1 MRFLTIIASLCF
13 AVFLGHFAL
22 EYSQIEVPAKL
33 NVKFHDL
40 SKETRKEVECLA
52 QNIYF
57 ESAHEPTEGQ
67 IAVAFV
73 TFNRMKSGYFPNN
86 YCDVVKQKTYR
97 NSYTVCQFSWYCE
110 DRPLAILRAGGLTN
124 SSNSLYNRIVEL
136 SLDFYLNHEKMKD
149 PTSGAL
155 FYHADYVSPGWPNMR
170 KTAYIG
176 RHIFY
181 QKTTLRNV

>member
-1 MRFLTIIASLCF
+1 MRFLTILTSLCF
-13 AVFLGHFAL
+13 AVFLAVFASTF
-22 EYSQIEVPAKL
+22 SQIEVPAKL
-33 NVKFHDL
+33 DVKIHDL
-40 SKETRKEVECLA
+40 NKTARQEIECLA

-57 ESAHEPTEGQ
+57 ESAHEPVQGQ

-73 TFNRMKSGYFPNN
+73 TLNRMKSGYFPNT
-86 YCDVVKQKTYR
+86 YCDVVKQKTYN

-110 DRPLAILRAGGLTN
+110 DRPLAILKAGGLTN
-124 SSNSLYNRIVEL
+124 NNNSLYNKIVEL
-136 SLDFYLNHEKMKD
+136 SLNFYLNHDKMMD
-149 PTSGAL
+149 PTKGAL

>member
-1 MRFLTIIASLCF
+1 MRFLTILTSLCF
-13 AVFLGHFAL
+13 AIFLASFAF
-22 EYSQIEVPAKL
+22 EYSQIEVPTKL

-40 SKETRKEVECLA
+40 SKESRKEVECLA

-57 ESAHEPTEGQ
+57 ESAREPVQGQ

-73 TFNRMKSGYFPNN
+73 TLNRMNSGYFPNN
-86 YCDVVKQKTYR
+86 YCDVVKQKTYN

-110 DRPLAILRAGGLTN
+110 DRPLAILRSRALTN
-124 SSNSLYNRIVEL
+124 SDDSLYNTIVEL
-136 SLDFYLNHEKMKD
+136 SLNFYLNHEKMKD

-155 FYHADYVSPGWPNMR
+155 FYHADYVSPGWNNMR

-181 QKTTLRNV
+181 RKTKLENV